1 MAEDTTPVDDVAAGV
16 LSAARISKDD
26 VAEDAALADVVK
38 TLAEAEVAR
47 ATAETHP
54 GFGGPVI
61 RIPVLGGDDELYMY
75 HATEGRKKILRHGKN
90 RDGREWY
97 EYEI

>member
-1 MAEDTTPVDDVAAGV
+1 MAEDTTPADDVAAGV

-47 ATAETHP
+47 ATAIQNP
-54 GFGGPVI
+54 YAGGPMI
-61 RIPVLGGDDELYMY
+61 RIPVLGGDDELYLY
-75 HATEGRKKILRHGKN
+75 HPTQGRMRIYGPPP
-90 RDGREWY
+90 EWSR
-97 EYEI
+97 